1 MSEDEGDQSQEEEL
15 RERYQELLEEV
26 RVVLPGVQVLFAFLL
41 TSPFSSRFPE
51 LDTVGERAYAI
62 ALLATAASSV
72 ILITPTAY
80 HRVAPRKDRRTRLY
94 TAIRLVIM
102 GLATL
107 ALAISV
113 SIFVVARFVFGTPT
127 GIVLG
132 SLVALGAGALWWAL
146 PRAHRSETL
155 SH

>member
-1 MSEDEGDQSQEEEL
+1 ML

-51 LDTVGERAYAI
+51 LDAVGERAYAV
-62 ALLATAASSV
+62 ALVATAASTN
-72 ILITPTAY
+72 ILVAPTAY
-80 HRVAPRKDRRTRLY
+80 HRIAPRKDRRTRPQ
-94 TAIRLVIM
+94 TAVRLVVV

-113 SIFVVARFVFGTPT
+113 SVFVVTRFVFDTTT

-132 SLVALGAGALWWAL
+132 SVVALGAGALWWAL
-146 PRAHRSETL
+146 PRARRSEAQG
-155 SH
+155 

>member
-1 MSEDEGDQSQEEEL
+1 MSEDGNGDDRQEEL
-15 RERYQELLEEV
+15 RERYSELLEEV

-51 LDTVGERAYAI
+51 LDRVGEQAYAV
-62 ALLATAASSV
+62 ALLCTAASTI
-72 ILITPTAY
+72 ILVAPTAY
-80 HRVAPRKDRRTRLY
+80 HRMAPRRDRHTRLHI
-94 TAIRLVIM
+94 AVRLVVL

-113 SIFVVARFVFGTPT
+113 SVFVVARFVFGTPT

-132 SLVALGAGALWWAL
+132 GLVAGGAGALWWAFPL
-146 PRAHRSETL
+146 ARRP
-155 SH
+155 

>member
-1 MSEDEGDQSQEEEL
+1 MSKQSEEEEL

-51 LDTVGERAYAI
+51 LDAVGERAYAV
-62 ALLATAASSV
+62 ALVATAASTIIMV
-72 ILITPTAY
+72 APTAY
-80 HRVAPRKDRRTRLY
+80 HRIAPRKDRRTRLQ
-94 TAIRLVIM
+94 TAVRLVVV

-113 SIFVVARFVFGTPT
+113 SVFVVARFVFDTTT

-132 SLVALGAGALWWAL
+132 SVVALGAGALWWAL
-146 PRAHRSETL
+146 PRAQRSEVQG
-155 SH
+155 

>member
-1 MSEDEGDQSQEEEL
+1 MEEGNEDGNDDGREEEL
-15 RERYQELLEEV
+15 RERYSELLEEL

-51 LDTVGERAYAI
+51 LDRVGERGYAV
-62 ALLATAASSV
+62 ALLCTAASTI
-72 ILITPTAY
+72 ILVAPTAY
-80 HRVAPRKDRRTRLY
+80 HRIAPRNDRRTRLR
-94 TAIRLVIM
+94 TAVRLAKA

-113 SIFVVARFVFGTPT
+113 SVFVVARFVFGTPT

-132 SLVALGAGALWWAL
+132 SLVALGAGALWWAF
-146 PRAHRSETL
+146 PVARRD
-155 SH
+155 